1 MRKGFVTLSVLL
13 LLVALGFFA
22 LAACGGEEA
31 RGAPLYKG
39 TFIAG
44 DDDYFSGEL
53 NTENV
58 VLPSVARV
66 AIAYGTASG
75 TVLTVPSGATV
86 EVIDVFYQVTTNFD
100 CTGDDCTLDVG
111 TGDDADGFLDCADA
125 NLQTTFTDYTGADAG
140 WGGLDGSAPTGA
152 FLVGGPH
159 ITGGAETIDYAI
171 GGTDPA
177 GGAGYIYVVYRVLEQ

>member
-1 MRKGFVTLSVLL
+1 MKKFLSILL
-13 LLVALGFFA
+13 ALALIASVALVVVS
-22 LAACGGEEA
+22 CGEEEA

-44 DDDYFSGEL
+44 SDDYFSGVL
-53 NTENV
+53 NAENV
-58 VLPSVARV
+58 ILPSVAR
-66 AIAYGTASG
+66 ASI
-75 TVLTVPSGATV
+75 TYASSGAIFTV
-86 EVIDVFYQVTTNFD
+86 SAGEVIEVVDVFYQVTSNFN

-111 TGDDADGFLDCADA
+111 TGDDVDGFLDCADA

-152 FLVGGPH
+152 FLVGGPN
-159 ITGGAETIDYAI
+159 ILGGAETIDVAV

-177 GGAGYIYVVYRVLEQ
+177 AGTAYVYIVYRKLQ